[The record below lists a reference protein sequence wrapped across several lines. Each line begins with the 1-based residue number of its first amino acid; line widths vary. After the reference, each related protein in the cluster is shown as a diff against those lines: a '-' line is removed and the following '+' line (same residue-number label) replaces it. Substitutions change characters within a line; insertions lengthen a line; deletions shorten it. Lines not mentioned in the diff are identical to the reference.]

1 MPPKKGK
8 MDDTIVDKV
17 LETIDAAGLN
27 DALACKIAAQLS
39 ENIQLDDLVKQLLK
53 RKQERL
59 TALLAEQ
66 LLAKLSDS

>member
-17 LETIDAAGLN
+17 LETIVEAGLN

-53 RKQERL
+53 R
-59 TALLAEQ
+59 
-66 LLAKLSDS
+66 